1 LPPTEIIALWETTMF
16 RRKRPLWTFEPRR
29 HELAERLGPLVLKG
43 LCGLLA
49 AVIAIPLLLNLFA
62 ALLV

>member
-1 LPPTEIIALWETTMF
+1 MF
-16 RRKRPLWTFEPRR
+16 SRERKLWTFEPRR
-29 HELAERLGPLVLKG
+29 SELAERLGPLILRG

-49 AVIAIPLLLNLFA
+49 AVIAVPLLLNLFA